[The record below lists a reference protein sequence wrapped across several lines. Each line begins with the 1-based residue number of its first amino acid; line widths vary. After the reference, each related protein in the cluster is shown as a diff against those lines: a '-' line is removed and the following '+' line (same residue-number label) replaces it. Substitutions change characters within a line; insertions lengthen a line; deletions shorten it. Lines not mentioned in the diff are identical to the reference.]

1 MLKFIPNI
9 LKQKLYVIQPQIV
22 NYVIL
27 SNVRTYSNTT
37 DKLPTLTLYTKDDC
51 PLCDE
56 AKILLT
62 PLSHRYKLEE
72 VDITLPENKEWYK
85 KYRYD
90 IPVFHF
96 EGEFLMKHRANIKL
110 CEKTLTEYEEK
121 MKKD

>member
-1 MLKFIPNI
+1 MVTSKPIGLHIVKVTMLKFIPNI

-72 VDITLPENKEWYK
+72 VDIMLPENKEWYK

-96 EGEFLMKHRANIKL
+96 EGRVS
-110 CEKTLTEYEEK
+110 YET
-121 MKKD
+121 